1 MAAFRN
7 KDNGSW
13 YVQFRYTD
21 WRGERKQK
29 LKRGFATKKEALAW
43 EREFLMQKQ
52 ADVGMTFE
60 SFVKLYERDMKP
72 KLKLNTWLSKE
83 HIIKTKILP
92 YFKNRILSEITAL
105 DVMEWQNEMR
115 TLTTSTG
122 KPYSQDYLEN
132 IHTQLSCLFNHAVK
146 YYGLQINPAAKA
158 GGMGGEEKKEM
169 LFWTKD
175 EYLKFAEAMMDKLAL
190 YYAFELLY
198 WCGIREG
205 ELLALTPA
213 DFDFSRKTLRIKMFG
228 VEDVGNLHFAINAKQ
243 LGNGLDAQLEK
254 FVREHPDTR
263 LIIIDTLQKVRE
275 LSGDAYS
282 YRDDY
287 QIIGQLKQ
295 LADKFKLCMLVVH
308 HTRKSPAN
316 DEFERISGTTGIYG
330 CADGAFVLSKEK
342 RTDSAATLSISGR
355 DQPDQCLHL
364 VRDEETL
371 QWNFDHADTELYK
384 EPPDPLLEKVA
395 ALVTEERPTWQGSAT
410 ELIAATGCEIQ
421 PNALT
426 KLLNVNAS
434 KLLCDYQ
441 IRYTNAHTKTG
452 SRITLTL
459 QR

>member
-1 MAAFRN
+1 MTTETKEKTARTTPVDADVRQPDPNQSTESITDLPAESNENFDELR
-7 KDNGSW
+7 KKIRRIQDPAYLPTVTMTELYDTVYESKPPVIDGLFQNGT
-13 YVQFRYTD
+13 YI
-21 WRGERKQK
+21 
-29 LKRGFATKKEALAW
+29 FAGAPKVGKS
-43 EREFLMQKQ
+43 FLMAQL
-52 ADVGMTFE
+52 AYHV
-60 SFVKLYERDMKP
+60 
-72 KLKLNTWLSKE
+72 
-83 HIIKTKILP
+83 
-92 YFKNRILSEITAL
+92 A
-105 DVMEWQNEMR
+105 
-115 TLTTSTG
+115 TG
-122 KPYSQDYLEN
+122 KPLWGYEVHQGTVLY
-132 IHTQLSCLFNHAVK
+132 
-146 YYGLQINPAAKA
+146 
-158 GGMGGEEKKEM
+158 
-169 LFWTKD
+169 
-175 EYLKFAEAMMDKLAL
+175 LAL
-190 YYAFELLY
+190 EDGHERLQKRMY
-198 WCGIREG
+198 R
-205 ELLALTPA
+205 
-213 DFDFSRKTLRIKMFG
+213 MFG
-228 VEDVGNLHFAINAKQ
+228 VEDVSKLHFAINAKQ

-275 LSGDAYS
+275 LNGEAYS

-287 QIIGQLKQ
+287 QIIGKLKQ

-316 DEFERISGTTGIYG
+316 DEFDRISGTTGICG
-330 CADGAFVLSKEK
+330 CADGAFVLSKER
-342 RTDSAATLSISGR
+342 RTDNTATLSTSGR

-395 ALVTEERPTWQGSAT
+395 ALVTVERPTWQGSAT
-410 ELIAATGCEIQ
+410 EMIAATGCEIQ

-426 KLLNVNAS
+426 KRLNVNAS

>member
-1 MAAFRN
+1 MNHEAKEKTAINTPVGADVRQPNPNQLIASITDLPAESNENFDELKKKLRRMQDPAYLPTVTMTELYDTVYES
-7 KDNGSW
+7 KPPVIDGLIQNGT
-13 YVQFRYTD
+13 YI
-21 WRGERKQK
+21 
-29 LKRGFATKKEALAW
+29 FAGAPKIGKS
-43 EREFLMQKQ
+43 FLMAQL
-52 ADVGMTFE
+52 AYHV
-60 SFVKLYERDMKP
+60 
-72 KLKLNTWLSKE
+72 
-83 HIIKTKILP
+83 
-92 YFKNRILSEITAL
+92 A
-105 DVMEWQNEMR
+105 
-115 TLTTSTG
+115 TG
-122 KPYSQDYLEN
+122 KPLWGYDVHQGTVLY
-132 IHTQLSCLFNHAVK
+132 
-146 YYGLQINPAAKA
+146 
-158 GGMGGEEKKEM
+158 
-169 LFWTKD
+169 
-175 EYLKFAEAMMDKLAL
+175 LAL
-190 YYAFELLY
+190 EDGHERLQKRMY
-198 WCGIREG
+198 R
-205 ELLALTPA
+205 
-213 DFDFSRKTLRIKMFG
+213 MFG

-254 FVREHPDTR
+254 FVREHSDTR

-275 LSGDAYS
+275 LSGEAYS

-295 LADKFKLCMLVVH
+295 LADRFQLCMLVVH

-316 DEFERISGTTGIYG
+316 DEFDRISGTTGIYG
-330 CADGAFVLSKEK
+330 CADGAFVLSKER

-395 ALVTEERPTWQGSAT
+395 ALVTVERPTWQGSAT

-421 PNALT
+421 PNALA
-426 KLLNVNAS
+426 KRLNVNAA
-434 KLLCDYQ
+434 KLLNEYQ